1 MNGQWADF
9 TKQKCF
15 FPFSISSD
23 KPSILLAFWD
33 FLWYYGNREKAKKGV
48 QYVICTAVV
57 DDEKAVC
64 DELLFFLKEYE
75 VKILKISYD

>member
-1 MNGQWADF
+1 LNGQWADF

-33 FLWYYGNREKAKKGV
+33 FLWYDENRERKLRKWH
-48 QYVICTAVV
+48 IT
-57 DDEKAVC
+57 
-64 DELLFFLKEYE
+64 
-75 VKILKISYD
+75 